1 MAKTPP
7 AAKWPPPAAPPPVS
21 SGMPDS
27 GCETGCA
34 PLPPQTRRP
43 QRQPPAQNAPT
54 PFPTAPAPDSGLLKP
69 YCRSGHWQKPDP
81 ERYRYKHPES
91 RRRPPAGSLPASIRR
106 VAPAVPDVSSPLK
119 NPFPWNCRWEAAWDS
134 LCRYKFPPAPA
145 YAERPPHAAAW
156 GVPAP
161 PQRPDCLHS
170 GLRPGRIR

>member
-1 MAKTPP
+1 
-7 AAKWPPPAAPPPVS
+7 
-21 SGMPDS
+21 MPDS
-27 GCETGCA
+27 GCETDYA

-54 PFPTAPAPDSGLLKP
+54 PFPTAPAPDSGLPKP
-69 YCRSGHWQKPDP
+69 YCRSGHWQKPDLVPGKYMRP
-81 ERYRYKHPES
+81 ETRLRLPVWHPES

-119 NPFPWNCRWEAAWDS
+119 NPFPWNYRWEAAWGS
-134 LCRYKFPPAPA
+134 LCRYKSPPAPV

-170 GLRPGRIR
+170 GLHPGRIR